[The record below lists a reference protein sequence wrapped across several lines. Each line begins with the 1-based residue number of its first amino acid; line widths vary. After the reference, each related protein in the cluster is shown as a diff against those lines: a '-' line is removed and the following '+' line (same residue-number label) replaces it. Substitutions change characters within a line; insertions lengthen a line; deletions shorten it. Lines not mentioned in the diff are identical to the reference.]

1 MILQILWL
9 VPNLHLLGIYV
20 SQKYP
25 DPRVFLSQPSK
36 AQQLPE
42 IGKDTLS
49 LHDSA
54 EIMVY
59 TLNLHETPISSG
71 REYSEPM
78 IFRSGVSKAQWLPE
92 VAKDTF
98 SLHDSGE
105 LMIVP
110 QFACNTYLHWL
121 RIS

>member
-1 MILQILWL
+1 M
-9 VPNLHLLGIYV
+9 
-20 SQKYP
+20 
-25 DPRVFLSQPSK
+25 
-36 AQQLPE
+36 
-42 IGKDTLS
+42 
-49 LHDSA
+49 HDSA

-92 VAKDTF
+92 VAKDTL

-110 QFACNTYLHWL
+110 QFACNTYLRWL